1 MEDIFAKHE
10 SQHNKRRQKTEGVER
25 QRLHIP
31 QADRRQAVGNAPEA
45 RRQQQ
50 HEICPALMFHWFSLS
65 LLKISLLSFVKRAPC
80 GVRLIS

>member
-1 MEDIFAKHE
+1 MKNK
-10 SQHNKRRQKTEGVER
+10 SQHDKSRQKAEGVER

-31 QADRRQAVGNAPEA
+31 QADRRQAVRNAPKA

-50 HEICPALMFHWFSLS
+50 HETCPALMFHWFSLS